1 MYSNKIREYLFRD
14 YINIWRE
21 WVTFTYLFSLHL
33 IHRCGVAGKFSFL
46 CLSTVPVLAVMTI
59 NIVLYTLTWYQIR
72 TETKRLS
79 GISIS

>member
-1 MYSNKIREYLFRD
+1 MYSNKIRGYLFRD
-14 YINIWRE
+14 LYQYLERMGDIYISF
-21 WVTFTYLFSLHL
+21 FTIL
-33 IHRCGVAGKFSFL
+33 HRCGVAGKFSFL

-79 GISIS
+79 GTSIS

>member
-1 MYSNKIREYLFRD
+1 MGNIYMYLFF
-14 YINIWRE
+14 
-21 WVTFTYLFSLHL
+21 FTIL
-33 IHRCGVAGKFSFL
+33 HRCGVAGKFSFL

-79 GISIS
+79 GTSISLNIVMHTNAKELVSSS